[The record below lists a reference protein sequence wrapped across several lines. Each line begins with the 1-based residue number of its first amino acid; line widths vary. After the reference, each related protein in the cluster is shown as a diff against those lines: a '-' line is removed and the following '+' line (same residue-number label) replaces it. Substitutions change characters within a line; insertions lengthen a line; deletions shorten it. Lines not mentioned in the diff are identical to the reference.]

1 MSLSKLPELVI
12 KPKPGLL
19 GLDVAEL
26 WRYRELFVF
35 LAWRDILVRYKQ
47 TAIGILWA
55 IIQPVLTV
63 IIFTLVFGRL
73 ADLPSGTAP
82 YAVMTLAGVLPW
94 QFFANAITQSSNSIV
109 GAQNMVQKV
118 YFPRLIIPV
127 SSTLSGALDF
137 AIGLV
142 LLFGLMLWYSV
153 PFTWT
158 LLLLP
163 LFSML
168 ALASALCLG
177 IWMSAL
183 NVKYRDVKY
192 VIPFAVSMGLYL
204 SPVGYMSS
212 VVPEKW
218 KIWYSLNPLVGVI
231 DGFRWAIFGS
241 EFEPYWPGLM
251 LSIGVVLVLLV
262 SSLVYFRATERTFA
276 DII

>member
-142 LLFGLMLWYSV
+142 LLFGLMLWYAV